1 MVNGYPVA
9 EFSSG
14 NRLAEPT
21 FQFGYK
27 PGRPQRSPDASQ
39 QILKSRPTV
48 EHGAHRH
55 RSNPNTS
62 KNGIRRQVGEVL
74 AMPRFTA

>member
-27 PGRPQRSPDASQ
+27 PGRPQRSPDA
-39 QILKSRPTV
+39 LPT
-48 EHGAHRH
+48 
-55 RSNPNTS
+55 NPE
-62 KNGIRRQVGEVL
+62 KPANG
-74 AMPRFTA
+74 